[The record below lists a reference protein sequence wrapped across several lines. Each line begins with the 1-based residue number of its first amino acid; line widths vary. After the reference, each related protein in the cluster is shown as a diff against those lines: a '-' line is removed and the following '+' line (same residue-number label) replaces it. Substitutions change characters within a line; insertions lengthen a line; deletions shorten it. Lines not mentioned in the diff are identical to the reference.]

1 MAISLGKWA
10 RTGAAAGV
18 FTLAYVSIAQ
28 PLPAALRPTTANAT
42 PSASVKLAANSTT
55 STKSAAAGI
64 VTMKLRST
72 GHSISIALPAASPGP
87 TINDSARAAPAE
99 LTSALRAIWSSFPG
113 KAGIAVMKSDGSWLV
128 SYRGDEPMPQQS
140 VSKLWVAI
148 AVIDAVDKGQLRL
161 DDQVTLKK
169 SDMTLFHQ
177 PIAGLIGPNGYT
189 TTIASLLKRAMTQ
202 SDNTANDFLMRKVGG
217 PAAIREVIANK
228 RLGAIRFGPGERHF
242 QAATAGLAWKPE
254 YSNGW
259 SFQNA
264 RAMLP
269 MDVRKAAMDRYVADP
284 MDGATPAAIARA
296 LVRLKRGELL
306 SPQSTQYLITVMQ
319 STTTGRARLKA
330 GLPAGWKLAHK
341 TGTGQDL
348 GSRTAGFN
356 DVGIMTAPDG
366 TSYTV
371 AVMIADTKAP
381 ISQRQRLIQQV
392 ASLVAASHKGGLYAA
407 RQESGNASAN

>member
-1 MAISLGKWA
+1 MVLNVGKKVRIAGAGAIAL
-10 RTGAAAGV
+10 AAG
-18 FTLAYVSIAQ
+18 IALMS
-28 PLPAALRPTTANAT
+28 PVT
-42 PSASVKLAANSTT
+42 PSAQATSTKAPTAKSGDQVAANS
-55 STKSAAAGI
+55 

-72 GHSISIALPAASPGP
+72 GHSISIPLPQGSPEP
-87 TINDSARAAPAE
+87 TINDGARAAPAA
-99 LTSALRAIWSSFPG
+99 LTSALRGLWSSFPG
-113 KAGIAVMKSDGSWLV
+113 KAGIAVMKADGSWIV

-148 AVIDAVDKGQLRL
+148 SVMDAVDKGKLRL

-202 SDNTANDFLMRKVGG
+202 SDNTANDFLMRRVGG
-217 PAAIREVIANK
+217 PSAIRDVIATK
-228 RLGAIRFGPGERHF
+228 KLGAIRFGPGERHF
-242 QAATAGLAWKPE
+242 QAATAGLTWKPE

-259 SFQNA
+259 AFQSA
-264 RAMLP
+264 RAALP
-269 MDVRKAAMDRYVADP
+269 MNGRKAAMDRYVNDP

-296 LVRLKRGELL
+296 LARLKRGELL
-306 SPQSTQYLITVMQ
+306 SPQSTQYLLNIMQATV
-319 STTTGRARLKA
+319 TGRARLKA
-330 GLPAGWKLAHK
+330 GVPGGWTLAHK

-356 DVGIMTAPDG
+356 DVGLITAPDG
-366 TSYTV
+366 TSYAV

-381 ISQRQRLIQQV
+381 ISQRQHLIQQV
-392 ASLVAASHKGGLYAA
+392 ASLVATTHKSSQYA
-407 RQESGNASAN
+407 QKSGSGDRANN

>member
-1 MAISLGKWA
+1 MAFHAAQGKKWA
-10 RTGAAAGV
+10 GAASLVGLTA
-18 FTLAYVSIAQ
+18 LLVSV
-28 PLPAALRPTTANAT
+28 PLSRTAT
-42 PSASVKLAANSTT
+42 ASPVK
-55 STKSAAAGI
+55 AAASPQSANMVI
-64 VTMKLRST
+64 MKLRST
-72 GHSISIALPAASPGP
+72 GHSISIPLPQASPEP
-87 TINDSARAAPAE
+87 SINDSAREAPPQMTA
-99 LTSALRAIWSSFPG
+99 ALRALWSSFPG
-113 KAGIAVMKSDGSWLV
+113 KAGIAVMKGDGSWFV

-148 AVIDAVDKGQLRL
+148 SVMDAVDKGQLRL
-161 DDQVTLKK
+161 DDQVTLRK

-202 SDNTANDFLMRKVGG
+202 SDNTCNDFLMRRVGG
-217 PAAIREVIANK
+217 PTVIREVIATK

-242 QAATAGLAWKPE
+242 QAATAGLTWKPE

-259 SFQNA
+259 AFQSA
-264 RAMLP
+264 RAALP
-269 MDVRKAAMDRYVADP
+269 LTVRKAAMDRYVNDP

-306 SPQSTQYLITVMQ
+306 SPQSTQYLLNIMQ
-319 STTTGRARLKA
+319 STVTGRARLKA
-330 GLPAGWKLAHK
+330 GMPAGWTLAHK

-366 TSYTV
+366 TSYGV
-371 AVMIADTKAP
+371 AVMIADTTAP
-381 ISQRQRLIQQV
+381 MSVRQHLIQQV
-392 ASLVAASHKGGLYAA
+392 AVIVAQNHKGGQYSARRVFGERAA
-407 RQESGNASAN
+407 D